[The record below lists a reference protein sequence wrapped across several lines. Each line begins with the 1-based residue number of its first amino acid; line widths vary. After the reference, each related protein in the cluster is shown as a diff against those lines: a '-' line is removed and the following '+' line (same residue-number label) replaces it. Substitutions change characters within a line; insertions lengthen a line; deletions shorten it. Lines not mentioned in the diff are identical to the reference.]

1 MPYGRAQLLL
11 PANRKRKVET
21 NLKIPVFF
29 SAITALLLLACTEN
43 SSNGPKESSSAGDA
57 LDLQAVSA
65 GILPDPK
72 DLEFAGRYET
82 RSELGTDKFC
92 AVANGSNSYR
102 IGFLAVFGA
111 ESKCEGTGTA
121 LIDGENV
128 RVELADKGKCAFN
141 ARYDGIELR
150 FPGVVGRECSA
161 YCSDKASL
169 SGTHYFMVQ
178 PGNDAA
184 RGTLGRNI
192 ERLCD

>member
-1 MPYGRAQLLL
+1 MFL

-21 NLKIPVFF
+21 TLKFSIVFLGVAA
-29 SAITALLLLACTEN
+29 SLLLACTEN
-43 SSNGPKESSSAGDA
+43 RSADPKVSSDAGDA
-57 LDLQAVSA
+57 LDSQAVSA

-72 DLEFAGRYET
+72 DVEFAGRYET
-82 RSELGTDKFC
+82 RSELGADKFC
-92 AVANGSNSYR
+92 AVANGSNSYK
-102 IGFLAVFGA
+102 IGFLAVFGS

-121 LIDGENV
+121 SIDGENV
-128 RVELADKGKCAFN
+128 RVVLAGKGNCAFN

-150 FPGVVGRECSA
+150 FPGVVERECST
-161 YCSDKASL
+161 YCSAKASM

-184 RGTLGRNI
+184 RGTLGRKI